1 MPSWFKM
8 NTQPTPQPRLLTH
21 VKQNEREAKQRP
33 LSFSVIRRLLGYTR
47 PYAGKR
53 NVLIVLSLIRATQL
67 PAMGWA
73 LAAVLNGPVL
83 SQDWNGI
90 LWGALGFFLL
100 ALSTAVVFRYRLQLA
115 FELGE
120 DVIRDLRGE
129 IFDHLQKM
137 SMRFYDTTKL
147 GRIIARVTSDAEN
160 VRMGVQRV
168 LFVTLIQFGAMV
180 IAGAI
185 MLWYDPPLFL
195 VVLAVAPVIWWVSR
209 YFRNRL
215 SAAYRATQ
223 ESFSRVTATLA
234 ESVNGIRV
242 TQGFVREDVNAKL
255 FGELVDNHASYHV
268 RSSRLQEVFLPS
280 LEFNSQLFMAVLL
293 ALGGAQVLLQVFFAD
308 IAAADPQQQFK
319 SLVVFAL
326 LMPQFFNPIAN
337 IGRQYNDALT
347 AMAGAE
353 RVFGLLD
360 TEPEK
365 LDPDDATDLPPI
377 EGRVELKDIVFSYV
391 PDKPVLHGISFTAE
405 PGQTIALVGHTGSGK
420 TSIINL
426 IAKFYLPDAGS
437 ILIDGHDTRAVTTPS
452 LAKQLGIVLQRNYLF
467 TGSVM
472 DNIRVGKPDAT
483 DDEVVASAQTLGC
496 LDILEALPQGL
507 HTEVGEKGGNLS
519 LGQRQIVC
527 FCRAML
533 ADPRILVLDEATSAV
548 DTMTEARVQA
558 ALTRLLEGRTS
569 FVVAHR
575 LSTIRHAD
583 LVLMLEEGRIIER
596 GSHNELLEHGGQYAQ
611 LYRQF
616 IRASEA

>member
-1 MPSWFKM
+1 MKNS
-8 NTQPTPQPRLLTH
+8 PTQPRLLTH
-21 VKQNEREAKQRP
+21 VSNKEREAKQRP
-33 LSFSVIRRLLGYTR
+33 LSFAVIRRLLGYTK
-47 PYAGKR
+47 PYAFRR
-53 NVLIVLSLIRATQL
+53 NVLIALSVIRAIQL
-67 PAMGWA
+67 PALGWA

-83 SQDWNGI
+83 AKDWQGT
-90 LWGALGFFLL
+90 LWGALGFFVL
-100 ALSTAVVFRYRLQLA
+100 ALSTAVVFRYRLLLA
-115 FELGE
+115 FQLGE

-129 IFDHLQKM
+129 IFAHLQKM

-147 GRIIARVTSDAEN
+147 GRIISRVTSDAEN
-160 VRMGVQRV
+160 VRNGVQRV

-185 MLWYDPPLFL
+185 MLYYDPPLFL
-195 VVLAVAPVIWWVSR
+195 VVLAMAPVLWWVSKF
-209 YFRNRL
+209 FRDRL

-242 TQGFVREDVNAKL
+242 TQGFVRQDTNAEL
-255 FGELVDNHASYHV
+255 FGELVDDHASYHV
-268 RSSRLQEVFLPS
+268 RSSRLQAVFLPF
-280 LEFNSQLFMAVLL
+280 LELNSQMFMAVLL
-293 ALGGAQVLLQVFFAD
+293 ALGGAQVLLTMFFAEY
-308 IAAADPQQQFK
+308 AAASPIDRFE

-365 LDPDDATDLPPI
+365 LDADDAIALPTI
-377 EGRVELKDIVFSYV
+377 EGRVELDNVTFGYL
-391 PDKPVLHGISFTAE
+391 PDKPVLHGISLKAD
-405 PGQTIALVGHTGSGK
+405 PGQTIALVGETGSGK

-426 IAKFYLPDAGS
+426 IAKFYLPDEGRV
-437 ILIDGHDTRAVTTPS
+437 LIDGYDTRQVTSRS
-452 LAKQLGIVLQRNYLF
+452 LAEQLGIVLQRNYLF

-472 DNIRVGKPDAT
+472 DNIRVGRPDAT
-483 DDEVVASAQTLGC
+483 DEQVIASARALDC
-496 LDILEALPQGL
+496 LDVLETLPQGL
-507 HTEVGEKGGNLS
+507 HTSVGEKGGNLS

-533 ADPRILVLDEATSAV
+533 ADPRILILDEATSAV
-548 DTMTEARVQA
+548 DTMTEAKVQV
-558 ALTRLLEGRTS
+558 ALARLLAGRTS

-583 LVLMLEEGRIIER
+583 RVLLLDNGEIIER
-596 GSHNELLEHGGQYAQ
+596 GTHNALLEQGGRYAG

-616 IRASEA
+616 IQASEA

>member
-1 MPSWFKM
+1 MKNS
-8 NTQPTPQPRLLTH
+8 PTQPRLLTH
-21 VKQNEREAKQRP
+21 VSNKEREAKQRP
-33 LSFSVIRRLLGYTR
+33 LSFAVIRRLLGYTR
-47 PYAGKR
+47 PYAFRR
-53 NVLIVLSLIRATQL
+53 NVLIALSVIRAIQL
-67 PAMGWA
+67 PALGWA

-83 SQDWNGI
+83 AKDWQGT
-90 LWGALGFFLL
+90 LWGALGFFVL
-100 ALSTAVVFRYRLQLA
+100 ALSTAVVFRYRLLLA
-115 FELGE
+115 FQLGE

-129 IFDHLQKM
+129 IFAHLQKM

-147 GRIIARVTSDAEN
+147 GRIISRVTSDAEN
-160 VRMGVQRV
+160 VRNGVQRV

-185 MLWYDPPLFL
+185 MLYYDPPLFL
-195 VVLAVAPVIWWVSR
+195 VVLAMAPVLWWVSKF
-209 YFRNRL
+209 FRDRL

-242 TQGFVREDVNAKL
+242 TQGFVRQDTNAEL
-255 FGELVDNHASYHV
+255 FGELVDDHASYHV
-268 RSSRLQEVFLPS
+268 RSSRLQAVFLPF
-280 LEFNSQLFMAVLL
+280 LELNSQMFMAVLL
-293 ALGGAQVLLQVFFAD
+293 ALGGAQVLLMVFFAEY
-308 IAAADPQQQFK
+308 AAASPIDRFE

-365 LDPDDATDLPPI
+365 LDADDAIALPTI
-377 EGRVELKDIVFSYV
+377 EGRVELDNVTFGYL
-391 PDKPVLHGISFTAE
+391 PDKPVLHGISLKAD
-405 PGQTIALVGHTGSGK
+405 PGQTIALVGETGSGK

-426 IAKFYLPDAGS
+426 IAKFYLPDEGRV
-437 ILIDGHDTRAVTTPS
+437 LIDGYDTRQVTSRS
-452 LAKQLGIVLQRNYLF
+452 LAEQLGIVLQRNYLF

-472 DNIRVGKPDAT
+472 DNIRVGRPDAT
-483 DDEVVASAQTLGC
+483 DEQVIASARALDC
-496 LDILEALPQGL
+496 LDVLETLPQGL
-507 HTEVGEKGGNLS
+507 HTSVGEKGGNLS

-533 ADPRILVLDEATSAV
+533 ADPRILILDEATSAV
-548 DTMTEARVQA
+548 DTMTEAKVQV
-558 ALTRLLEGRTS
+558 ALARLLAGRTS

-583 LVLMLEEGRIIER
+583 RVLLLDNGEIIER
-596 GSHNELLEHGGQYAQ
+596 GTHNALLEQGGRYAG

-616 IRASEA
+616 IQASEA

>member
-1 MPSWFKM
+1 VKNS
-8 NTQPTPQPRLLTH
+8 PTQPRLLTH
-21 VKQNEREAKQRP
+21 VSNKEREAKQRP
-33 LSFSVIRRLLGYTR
+33 LSFAVIRRLLGYTR
-47 PYAGKR
+47 PYAFRR
-53 NVLIVLSLIRATQL
+53 NVLIALSIIRAIQL
-67 PAMGWA
+67 PALGWA

-83 SQDWNGI
+83 AKDWQGT
-90 LWGALGFFLL
+90 LWGALGFFVL
-100 ALSTAVVFRYRLQLA
+100 ALSTAVVFRYRLLLA
-115 FELGE
+115 FQLGE

-129 IFDHLQKM
+129 IFAHLQKM

-147 GRIIARVTSDAEN
+147 GRIISRVTSDAEN
-160 VRMGVQRV
+160 VRNGVQRV

-185 MLWYDPPLFL
+185 MLYYDPPLFL
-195 VVLAVAPVIWWVSR
+195 VVLAMAPVLWWVSKF
-209 YFRNRL
+209 FRDRL

-242 TQGFVREDVNAKL
+242 TQGFVRQDTNAEL
-255 FGELVDNHASYHV
+255 FGELVDDHASYHV
-268 RSSRLQEVFLPS
+268 RSSRLQAVFLPF
-280 LEFNSQLFMAVLL
+280 LELNSQMFMAVLL
-293 ALGGAQVLLQVFFAD
+293 ALGGAQVLLTMFFAEY
-308 IAAADPQQQFK
+308 AAASPIDRFE

-360 TEPEK
+360 TEAEK
-365 LDPDDATDLPPI
+365 LDAEDAIALPTI
-377 EGRVELKDIVFSYV
+377 EGRVELDNVTFGYL
-391 PDKPVLHGISFTAE
+391 PDKPVLHGISLKAD
-405 PGQTIALVGHTGSGK
+405 PGQTIALVGETGSGK

-426 IAKFYLPDAGS
+426 IAKFYLPDEGRV
-437 ILIDGHDTRAVTTPS
+437 LIDGYDTRQVTSRS
-452 LAKQLGIVLQRNYLF
+452 LAEQLGIVLQRNYLF

-472 DNIRVGKPDAT
+472 DNIRVGRPDAT
-483 DDEVVASAQTLGC
+483 DEQVIASARALDC
-496 LDILEALPQGL
+496 LDVLETLPQDL
-507 HTEVGEKGGNLS
+507 HTSVGEKGGNLS

-533 ADPRILVLDEATSAV
+533 ADPRILILDEATSAV
-548 DTMTEARVQA
+548 DTMTEAKVQV
-558 ALTRLLEGRTS
+558 ALARLLAGRTS

-583 LVLMLEEGRIIER
+583 RVLLLDNGEIIER
-596 GSHNELLEHGGQYAQ
+596 GTHNALLEQGGRYAG

-616 IRASEA
+616 IQASEA

>member
-1 MPSWFKM
+1 MKNS
-8 NTQPTPQPRLLTH
+8 PTQPRLLTH
-21 VKQNEREAKQRP
+21 VSNKEREAKQRP
-33 LSFSVIRRLLGYTR
+33 LSFAVIRRLLGYTR
-47 PYAGKR
+47 PYAFRR
-53 NVLIVLSLIRATQL
+53 NVLIALSIIRAIQL
-67 PAMGWA
+67 PALGWA

-83 SQDWNGI
+83 AKDWQGT
-90 LWGALGFFLL
+90 LWGALGFFVL
-100 ALSTAVVFRYRLQLA
+100 ALSTAVVFRYRLLLA
-115 FELGE
+115 FQLGE

-129 IFDHLQKM
+129 IFAHLQKM

-147 GRIIARVTSDAEN
+147 GRIISRVTSDAEN
-160 VRMGVQRV
+160 VRNGVQRV

-185 MLWYDPPLFL
+185 MLYYDPPLFL
-195 VVLAVAPVIWWVSR
+195 VVLAMAPVLWWVSKF
-209 YFRNRL
+209 FRDRL

-242 TQGFVREDVNAKL
+242 TQGFVRQDTNAEL
-255 FGELVDNHASYHV
+255 FGELVDDHASYHV
-268 RSSRLQEVFLPS
+268 RSSRLQAVFLPF
-280 LEFNSQLFMAVLL
+280 LELNSQMFMAVLL
-293 ALGGAQVLLQVFFAD
+293 ALGGAQVLLTMFFAEY
-308 IAAADPQQQFK
+308 AAASPIDRFE

-360 TEPEK
+360 TEAEK
-365 LDPDDATDLPPI
+365 LDAEDAIALPTI
-377 EGRVELKDIVFSYV
+377 EGRVELDNVTFGYL
-391 PDKPVLHGISFTAE
+391 PDKPVLHGISLKAD
-405 PGQTIALVGHTGSGK
+405 PGQTIALVGETGSGK

-426 IAKFYLPDAGS
+426 IAKFYLPDEGRV
-437 ILIDGHDTRAVTTPS
+437 LIDGYDTRQVTSRS
-452 LAKQLGIVLQRNYLF
+452 LAEQLGIVLQRNYLF

-472 DNIRVGKPDAT
+472 DNIRVGRPDAT
-483 DDEVVASAQTLGC
+483 DEQVIASARALDC
-496 LDILEALPQGL
+496 LDVLETLPQDL
-507 HTEVGEKGGNLS
+507 HTSVGEKGGNLS

-533 ADPRILVLDEATSAV
+533 ADPRILILDEATSAV
-548 DTMTEARVQA
+548 DTMTEAKVQV
-558 ALTRLLEGRTS
+558 ALARLLAGRTS

-583 LVLMLEEGRIIER
+583 RVLLLDNGEIIER
-596 GSHNELLEHGGQYAQ
+596 GTHNALLEQGGRYAG

-616 IRASEA
+616 IQASEA